1 MLVCVQGTK
10 VINQPAFAASAPA
23 SFNAGYTATDVF
35 LLCAVDH
42 CEQNIVMLLVIEA
55 EKTVIAFG

>member
-1 MLVCVQGTK
+1 M
-10 VINQPAFAASAPA
+10 INQPAFAASAPA
-23 SFNAGYTATDVF
+23 SFNAGYTASDVF